1 MSHAGE
7 LAALGTSLGFTLGP
21 TFFSLAGRRVGSQVV
36 NRIRLLGAAPL
47 LVLLHFALTGAPLP
61 AFDATRWLWLALSGL
76 VGLVAG
82 DACLFRAFVLIGPRL
97 TMLVYSLNPLIAA
110 LLARVL
116 FGERLG
122 PLQVLAMAVTLAGV
136 GWVVSERQPRT
147 GAQGAAGGSLAPG
160 LLLALGGGAGQALG
174 LVFARQ
180 GLGDGLPAL
189 SAHVLRMC
197 AAAVGIWILALAQR
211 QVRLTFRRLRE
222 QPRALGTIL
231 GGMTFGPVAG
241 VWLAMVAIARTE
253 LGVAST
259 LMALPPIFLL
269 PVGRFVFRE
278 RVGVR
283 AVAGTLLAVAG
294 AVALFLL

>member
-147 GAQGAAGGSLAPG
+147 GPQSAPTAPWRPDSCWRWAGGPVRRWASCSRGRAWATASPPSPPTCCACARRPSASGSSRWPSGRCGSPSAGFANSLARW
-160 LLLALGGGAGQALG
+160 ARSSGA
-174 LVFARQ
+174 
-180 GLGDGLPAL
+180 
-189 SAHVLRMC
+189 
-197 AAAVGIWILALAQR
+197 
-211 QVRLTFRRLRE
+211 
-222 QPRALGTIL
+222 
-231 GGMTFGPVAG
+231 
-241 VWLAMVAIARTE
+241 
-253 LGVAST
+253 
-259 LMALPPIFLL
+259 
-269 PVGRFVFRE
+269 
-278 RVGVR
+278 
-283 AVAGTLLAVAG
+283 
-294 AVALFLL
+294 